1 MVDGRYQFYVYILS
15 SRSRNLYTGF
25 TTHLRVRVL
34 QHRER
39 VAGTHSGR
47 YRIHRLVY
55 FERFQYVNRA
65 IARENEIKSWT
76 REKKVELIEKVNP
89 RWEDLAAEW

>member
-1 MVDGRYQFYVYILS
+1 
-15 SRSRNLYTGF
+15 
-25 TTHLRVRVL
+25 
-34 QHRER
+34 
-39 VAGTHSGR
+39 
-47 YRIHRLVY
+47 
-55 FERFQYVNRA
+55 VNRA